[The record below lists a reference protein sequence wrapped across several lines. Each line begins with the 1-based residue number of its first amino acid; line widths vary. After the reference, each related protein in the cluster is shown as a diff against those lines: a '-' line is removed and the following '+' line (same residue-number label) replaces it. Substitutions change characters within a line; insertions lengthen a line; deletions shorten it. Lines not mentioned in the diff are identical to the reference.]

1 MVRFKTLSRDEAKRI
16 ISAFDNYDDV
26 EFDDLVNHWEQY
38 DPVSEYDESFVDFRN
53 ELLAAFREGLQ
64 ETNGKMDYPVDL
76 KVGLKIYSLLPIGK
90 NFSIVQANNDDFW
103 RYISVK
109 VMPDITYLRYPNPE
123 KAVKDAGGRLN
134 HKRFYAQTRR
144 IWLKSLWWYV
154 FLSWQGSELKTY
166 NALKNNKTD
175 NINKLIETPGR
186 GYRLMLYRAMI
197 AEYAKYSAL
206 NKTSTK
212 EFAAFTKLNN
222 AKCVNVEPALTPGG
236 EKGYAHRLFASL
248 CAALVTPGSNGENR
262 EKIMESPLEWWR
274 SWKEM
279 LGNKNIDPRIY
290 DVLGELIV
298 LKTMI
303 PLGEDISWN
312 GPDHASYDIEM
323 ESKFV
328 EVKSTIARD
337 KREVTISSHFQ
348 LQPENKPLHLVLCQ
362 FEPSFLTGVSIDSVI
377 DDISKLGYNTFFI
390 EKKLQEMG
398 FENGMSSRKK
408 HSFCM
413 IC

>member
-1 MVRFKTLSRDEAKRI
+1 MTL
-16 ISAFDNYDDV
+16 V
-26 EFDDLVNHWEQY
+26 EE
-38 DPVSEYDESFVDFRN
+38 
-53 ELLAAFREGLQ
+53 
-64 ETNGKMDYPVDL
+64 
-76 KVGLKIYSLLPIGK
+76 I
-90 NFSIVQANNDDFW
+90 
-103 RYISVK
+103 
-109 VMPDITYLRYPNPE
+109 
-123 KAVKDAGGRLN
+123 
-134 HKRFYAQTRR
+134 
-144 IWLKSLWWYV
+144 
-154 FLSWQGSELKTY
+154 
-166 NALKNNKTD
+166 
-175 NINKLIETPGR
+175 
-186 GYRLMLYRAMI
+186 
-197 AEYAKYSAL
+197 
-206 NKTSTK
+206 
-212 EFAAFTKLNN
+212 LNN
-222 AKCVNVEPALTPGG
+222 WNTDIP
-236 EKGYAHRLFASL
+236 GYAHTIDSLEKMGYPAWTILNSEEYGVVLAVGEAGDINEAFANARIASKEVVFEDGFVRKALTLTSSSTVIEETFASL

-290 DVLGELIV
+290 DVLGELVV

-377 DDISKLGYNTFFI
+377 DDISKLGYNTSFI

-408 HSFCM
+408 TFILHDLLDYEIDDDFPRVTTESFKGGVLPVG
-413 IC
+413 ITKITYTVDLSGIQVVSLLQGADNDI

>member
-1 MVRFKTLSRDEAKRI
+1 MVEKL
-16 ISAFDNYDDV
+16 
-26 EFDDLVNHWEQY
+26 
-38 DPVSEYDESFVDFRN
+38 
-53 ELLAAFREGLQ
+53 EG
-64 ETNGKMDYPVDL
+64 N
-76 KVGLKIYSLLPIGK
+76 
-90 NFSIVQANNDDFW
+90 
-103 RYISVK
+103 
-109 VMPDITYLRYPNPE
+109 
-123 KAVKDAGGRLN
+123 
-134 HKRFYAQTRR
+134 
-144 IWLKSLWWYV
+144 
-154 FLSWQGSELKTY
+154 
-166 NALKNNKTD
+166 
-175 NINKLIETPGR
+175 
-186 GYRLMLYRAMI
+186 
-197 AEYAKYSAL
+197 
-206 NKTSTK
+206 
-212 EFAAFTKLNN
+212 
-222 AKCVNVEPALTPGG
+222 
-236 EKGYAHRLFASL
+236 
-248 CAALVTPGSNGENR
+248 
-262 EKIMESPLEWWR
+262 
-274 SWKEM
+274 

-408 HSFCM
+408 TFILHDLLDYEIDDDFPRITTESFKGGVLPVG
-413 IC
+413 ITKITYTVDLSGIQVVSLLQGDQL